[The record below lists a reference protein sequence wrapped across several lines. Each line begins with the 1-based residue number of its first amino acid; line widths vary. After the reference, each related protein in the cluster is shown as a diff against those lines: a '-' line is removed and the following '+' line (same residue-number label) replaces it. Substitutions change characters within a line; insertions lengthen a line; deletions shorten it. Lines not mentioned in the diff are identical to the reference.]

1 MNESRSK
8 MELIKRSHLD
18 QLRLGVSVLS
28 KHASCFLID
37 AVAALYT
44 MGMISYI
51 FSRAAY
57 GEERFLLTPWWLIVV
72 LVVETA
78 LLWEATGISLGMK
91 LTRLRLVTADDTPP
105 TLAQR
110 FLRLLLVHV
119 VGLPLLGHLMA
130 LWDRRQRTLCD
141 ALSGMSL
148 RLRETPTATKIPW
161 YRTSAGLS
169 TTLLFV
175 LTIVVAGY
183 VTEIRLIRLF
193 TGASRAGIV
202 VNGLVRPDWSVLG
215 LGLGLL
221 IETLFMSLIATLLGI
236 VVAVPLS
243 FAAARNL
250 TTGLFGRLIYTI
262 VRLTMSITR
271 SIEPMIWAVIFVLWV
286 RLGTFPGMLA
296 LWVHSIADLTK
307 LYAERLESIDQG
319 PVEAMR
325 ATGANKLQIILYG
338 IVPQIINPYLSFT
351 LYRWDINVR
360 MATIIGIVAG
370 GGIGQQL
377 FLYTRYWK
385 WQSAS
390 TMMLL
395 IMATVWLI
403 DYVSARL
410 RARLE
415 EGSSGRATGRDT
427 ETAKVQS

>member
-1 MNESRSK
+1 MSRARAR
-8 MELIKRSHLD
+8 MELIKRSHWARF
-18 QLRLGVSVLS
+18 RLGLDILS
-28 KHASCFLID
+28 KQTSCFLLD
-37 AVAALYT
+37 AVAVLYT
-44 MGMISYI
+44 IVMISYI
-51 FSRAAY
+51 FSRVAY
-57 GEERFLLTPWWLIVV
+57 GEEQFLLIPWWLILA
-72 LVVETA
+72 LVVETT
-78 LLWEATGISLGMK
+78 LVWEAAGISVGMK
-91 LTRLRLVTADDTPP
+91 LTRLRLLTPTDEPP
-105 TLAQR
+105 TLVQR
-110 FLRLLLVHV
+110 LLRLWLVHV
-119 VGLPLLGHLMA
+119 VALPLLGHVMA

-148 RLRETPTATKIPW
+148 RLRETPTATKTPW

-169 TTLLFV
+169 TALLV
-175 LTIVVAGY
+175 ALTIVVASY
-183 VTEIRLIRLF
+183 VTEIRLVRLF

-202 VNGLVRPDWSVLG
+202 VKGLVRPNWSVLG
-215 LGLGLL
+215 EGLGLL
-221 IETLFMSLIATLLGI
+221 VETLFMSLIATLLGI
-236 VVAVPLS
+236 LVAVPLS

-250 TTGLFGRLIYTI
+250 TTGVLGRLVYTV
-262 VRLTMSITR
+262 VRVTMSITR

-325 ATGANKLQIILYG
+325 AAGANKVQVILYG
-338 IVPQIINPYLSFT
+338 IVPQIVNPYLSFT

-403 DYVSARL
+403 DYISARL

-415 EGSSGRATGRDT
+415 EGSSGRATGRSPRG
-427 ETAKVQS
+427 AKVEG